1 MTVARSKS
9 RTNCAHPNRVVR
21 CAQLVRSATANCA
34 HPIGALRAV
43 RPVIG
48 ARASELTNCAHPPI
62 PPRGACG
69 QLAAAPELT
78 ARALEVR
85 ARSSNGRRYYQ
96 RENCPKGTWEQSPM
110 ATDFISRCRTR
121 RGRHLDHDGRPRC
134 AGGAGSPSRRELAKV
149 GPLGGV
155 VRQVPIASGA
165 PRDDRGMTTPRE
177 SAAMHRMAESLL
189 ELLAAIEDGRVQR
202 EAERERDRQRAA
214 LATTRMHAPQP
225 GKTEPLL
232 VDAKE
237 AARQLGIGIRTL
249 HRLSAPRGPI
259 PTVAIA
265 SRVLYAASDLKLI
278 AVQRRLEQDDYGK
291 DSPR

>member
-1 MTVARSKS
+1 MNSCR
-9 RTNCAHPNRVVR
+9 
-21 CAQLVRSATANCA
+21 
-34 HPIGALRAV
+34 
-43 RPVIG
+43 RPVHRQ
-48 ARASELTNCAHPPI
+48 RATLLPLLPLLQTCLYERGEEERRDLERGRGEEGKKGISLSYLYLSHLLTTP
-62 PPRGACG
+62 
-69 QLAAAPELT
+69 T
-78 ARALEVR
+78 
-85 ARSSNGRRYYQ
+85 SSGRNRYFQ
-96 RENCPKGTWEQSPM
+96 REEGPKGTWEQSPR
-110 ATDFISRCRTR
+110 ATDFISGCRTR
-121 RGRHLDHDGRPRC
+121 RGRHLAHDVGPRC

-155 VRQVPIASGA
+155 VRQVPIASSA